1 MRSSGYQTS
10 GKQKLVAF
18 LSRNGGKQYSVDA
31 LHAEMTAEGAVI
43 GKSSLYRQLEA
54 LCAKGAVRK
63 FRDENSKV
71 SYFQYIGDD
80 SGCSE
85 HLHLKCEAC
94 GKLIHLHCEQARA
107 LLSHITSEHGFGINS
122 KKSVLY
128 GLCRDCKEGGRDTCA
143 KK

>member
-10 GKQKLVAF
+10 GKTKLVEF
-18 LSRNGGKQYSVDA
+18 LRRNEGKQFSVDA
-31 LHAEMTAEGAVI
+31 LHAEMTAEGTEI
-43 GKSSLYRQLEA
+43 GKSSLYRQLEV
-54 LCAKGAVRK
+54 LCEKGAVRK

-107 LLSHITSEHGFGINS
+107 LVAHITGEHGFRIDS

-128 GLCRDCKEGGRDTCA
+128 GRCRTCFEGGKRDV
-143 KK
+143 